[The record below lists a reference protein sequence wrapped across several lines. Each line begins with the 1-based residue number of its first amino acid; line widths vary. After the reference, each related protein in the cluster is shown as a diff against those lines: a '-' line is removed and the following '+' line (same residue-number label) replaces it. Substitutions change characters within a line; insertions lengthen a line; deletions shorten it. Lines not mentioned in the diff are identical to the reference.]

1 MSNEQRNVVKK
12 EDNLPTANLFEADA
26 QNGLEN
32 MEQQDLALPFLRIL
46 GQLSPQVNKRDAK
59 YVEGAEPGM
68 IYNTVTGELYD
79 GEKGINVIPAHY
91 KREYVEWQDRGEGA
105 GAPVGVHAATSAII
119 QEANRDSTGK
129 DRLKNGNYLENTA
142 SYFVIVCKEDS
153 AETALITMKSTQL
166 KVSRTWNSMM
176 SGLKLQGKNGLFNPP
191 SFSQVYKL
199 TVTRESSKDYTWGG
213 WVIEFVE
220 VLNPSK
226 NLKTLQSTQAF
237 YESAM
242 KSDIFG
248 KVNFDDENQ
257 SQGNNQTKS
266 ANESVPF

>member
-12 EDNLPTANLFEADA
+12 EDNLPAAGMFEADA

-32 MEQQDLALPFLRIL
+32 MDQQDLALPFLRIL
-46 GQLSPQVNKRDAK
+46 GQLSPQVNKRDSK

-68 IYNTVTGELYD
+68 IYNTVTGELYN

-105 GAPVGVHAATSAII
+105 GAPVGVHAATSAIV
-119 QEANRDSTGK
+119 QEASRDSIGK

-142 SYFVIVCKEDS
+142 SYFVIICKEDS

-176 SGLKLQGKNGLFNPP
+176 SGLKLQGKNGLFTPP
-191 SFSQVYKL
+191 MFSHVY
-199 TVTRESSKDYTWGG
+199 
-213 WVIEFVE
+213 
-220 VLNPSK
+220 
-226 NLKTLQSTQAF
+226 NLKTVQQSNDKGTW
-237 YESAM
+237 
-242 KSDIFG
+242 FG
-248 KVNFDDENQ
+248 WAVSKVGPVQNQ
-257 SQGNNQTKS
+257 SLYEQAKGFATSVKAGDVQAKHAKDEKS
-266 ANESVPF
+266 TDNTPF